1 MKIAFYKWKWDWLD
15 RLIRWGTASKYSHCE
30 IIVWHNTCFWSS
42 YRDGWVRTKIIN
54 LNSWNWDILEM
65 EVSDELLSKI
75 MATQTGKKYDLKWI
89 LFSQLLKVNHHNPD
103 KWFCSEIIAFILGY
117 KEPESYS
124 PWDLYGKINRCIYNE
139 TILKPLEK

>member
-54 LNSWNWDILEM
+54 VNNWNWEIVEVDAPEYLLNIIM
-65 EVSDELLSKI
+65 ENQVW
-75 MATQTGKKYDLKWI
+75 TKYDLTWI
-89 LFSQLLKVNHHNPD
+89 LFMQILWIDYHDDEKR
-103 KWFCSEIIAFILGY
+103 FCSELIWYILGY
-117 KEPESYS
+117 TDPHRYS
-124 PWDLYGKINRCIYNE
+124 PWDLYNKIKDVY
-139 TILKPLEK
+139 KVK